1 MLRSYTSCRPRR
13 RVTKQEMAAVSG
25 VGIGSS
31 PGFEDRQGHGSN
43 KHQLRAQRRQGHR
56 DAGGANYRWWATR
69 PWAPTAPELRGRDLV
84 GAAGVGNDGDR
95 VEVVEDREVG
105 EVTSHPLPLKR
116 LRVVPRRIE
125 RFFHWQGRSTAEHAH
140 AAAGMA

>member
-95 VEVVEDREVG
+95 VEGVEDWEVG
-105 EVTSHPLPLKR
+105 EVTRQPLPLKDCGSSGGASSGSSIGKAGAR
-116 LRVVPRRIE
+116 
-125 RFFHWQGRSTAEHAH
+125 QSAH